1 MSRSVRR
8 ARRCSKLLGQHQVS
22 APLLILSVS
31 RVVIDVSALAPN
43 AYTTE
48 ELAKCSAWCLTK
60 FSGTRQV
67 FVGLHDR
74 AMLLFGASTAL
85 RGEGTR
91 MLQLSDLFLSEVC
104 IDDIQLGY
112 TVPVSIVQCRCRH

>member
-1 MSRSVRR
+1 M
-8 ARRCSKLLGQHQVS
+8 
-22 APLLILSVS
+22 SVS
-31 RVVIDVSALAPN
+31 RVTIDISALAPD

-67 FVGLHDR
+67 FVGLRDC
-74 AMLLFGASTAL
+74 AMLLFGTSTAL

-112 TVPVSIVQCRCRH
+112 TVPVSIMQCCSQYLNQG